1 MVGRA
6 MRDPEEFDA
15 FYKDA
20 RDRLLVQTFALT
32 GDVRASRSA
41 VRDTFVVA
49 WHHWRKVSRDG
60 GAEAWARPH
69 AWAHAHRR
77 HTARR
82 WHKEKGLE
90 PEVAATIEALG
101 RLTHTQRR
109 VLLLTHLAT
118 VSLEQM
124 AREVSQTVEDTT
136 RELQTATSQFAMH
149 RDVATTAV
157 PSLLRSL
164 FDTTLDGRWP
174 RASIIRRAGATRRR
188 THTTVGAVAVVAAVA
203 VAGGLVSDPTGVRP
217 TLDREPVAALAPPT
231 ASVSPTPEDSDVLP
245 STAMLGV
252 DRVSSLLPGKGWE
265 ELTTHDNTHGDGL
278 VMPCQQARY
287 ADPRL
292 VDALVREIKTPRG
305 SEPRR
310 SVVASTEASRNEM
323 AATRAMNRLRGWF
336 ARCQDE
342 RSQLLSTSTVTG
354 VGDEALQLVLRDWD
368 DPVTT
373 TVVGLARSGRF
384 VVSTSSSVRAAR
396 VESPQAQTRLL
407 AEAVAGVCDLPG
419 GSACPSGTPATERR
433 DALPAGD
440 PASMLVESDLPPVSG
455 VDAPWVGTRPEK
467 ARGQNAAATRCD
479 KTSFSGSTG
488 GERMRG
494 PWTRTF
500 LIPEAELP
508 VEFGLTETVGRL
520 PDKQARS
527 FVSTIRRKMGSCSD
541 RELGTDVLIAASRT
555 SSKEELAVWHVT
567 VELTENR
574 SVKYFMAVARTG
586 GHLLQLGFIP
596 APGVEMDRGAFLAL
610 AERGLERLR
619 SAD

>member
-1 MVGRA
+1 

-60 GAEAWARPH
+60 DPESWARPH
-69 AWAHAHRR
+69 AWQHAHRR

-90 PEVAATIEALG
+90 PEVAATLEALG
-101 RLTHTQRR
+101 KLTYSQRR

-118 VSLEQM
+118 VSLDQM
-124 AREVSQTVEDTT
+124 AREVSQTVETTT
-136 RELQTATSQFAMH
+136 RDLQTATSQFAVH
-149 RDVATTAV
+149 RDVPTTVV
-157 PSLLRSL
+157 PTVLRSL
-164 FDTTLDGRWP
+164 FDTTLDARWP

-188 THTTVGAVAVVAAVA
+188 THTAVGAVVAVAAVA
-203 VAGGLVSDPTGVRP
+203 VAGAVVSDPAGVRP
-217 TLDREPVAALAPPT
+217 TLDREPVAALSTPSPPAPT
-231 ASVSPTPEDSDVLP
+231 APQETDVLP
-245 STAMLGV
+245 TSAMVSV
-252 DRVSSLLPGKGWE
+252 DRVASLLPGKDWE
-265 ELTTHDNTHGDGL
+265 ELATHDNTHGDGL

-287 ADPRL
+287 ADPRV

-305 SEPRR
+305 AEPRR

-323 AATRAMNRLRGWF
+323 AAGRALGRLTDWF
-336 ARCQDE
+336 ARCQGE

-354 VGDEALQLVLRDWD
+354 VGDEALQIVLRDWA

-373 TVVGLARSGRF
+373 TVVGLARTGRF
-384 VVSTSSSVRAAR
+384 VVTTTSSVRDDRLEA
-396 VESPQAQTRLL
+396 PQAQTMLL
-407 AEAVAGVCDLPG
+407 AAAVDGVCDLPG
-419 GSACPSGTPATERR
+419 GSACSRGTPRTERR
-433 DALPAGD
+433 DALPVGD
-440 PASMLVESDLPPVSG
+440 PATMLVEADLPPVSS

-467 ARGQNAAATRCD
+467 VRGQNAAATRCD
-479 KTSFSGSTG
+479 KTSFSGTTG
-488 GERMRG
+488 GERMRATS
-494 PWTRTF
+494 TRTF

-520 PDKQARS
+520 PEKQARS

-541 RELGTDVLIAASRT
+541 RELGTEVVTAASR
-555 SSKEELAVWHVT
+555 SSAKEEIAVWHVT
-567 VELTENR
+567 VEVTENR
-574 SVKYFMAVARTG
+574 SVKYFMAVARTRG
-586 GHLLQLGFIP
+586 QLLQLGFIP

-619 SAD
+619 SGS